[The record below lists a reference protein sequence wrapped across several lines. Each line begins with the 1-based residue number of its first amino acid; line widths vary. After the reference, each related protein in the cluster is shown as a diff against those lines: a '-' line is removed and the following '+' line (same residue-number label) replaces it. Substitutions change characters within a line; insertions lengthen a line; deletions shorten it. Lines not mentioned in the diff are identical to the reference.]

1 LSYRYQSRK
10 GLRLHDNMSLVAALE
25 SSARVYP
32 VFILDMRTGA
42 VRWRFPLQISGLD
55 TSLLQALGSRLYVL
69 QGPYQGTVMRL
80 VAQWGITQ
88 LSKDTE
94 IEPHYTQLDQQH
106 RIMAREQGLN
116 IHATV
121 AHTLYDVKSPTEG
134 KPPLTYKNT
143 CPSPVAEE
151 YSEGGYRVPSV
162 EDLGIEGQ
170 SDVLWPGGESHALMR
185 LQSTGGW
192 WHLNWGEQPRTIPNS
207 LLPSTTGLSPYLS
220 LGCLSV
226 RAFYH
231 SSLRSM
237 AKVLWREFFYTVV
250 SAMAKFTEMEG
261 NSICLQI
268 GWYDKEEELRKWR
281 TEQTGLTWIDAI
293 MTQLRQEGWIHQ
305 LARHAVA
312 CFLTRG
318 DLWISWEEGMKL
330 GREGHLLDAVP
341 VPYSLN
347 AGNWMWLSASAF
359 FHQSTRIFCPMALE
373 EVLLQACCIINNDYP
388 LLMVSHQEASQRN
401 LDLMRQ
407 ICNEQENT
415 TLLTRD
421 VADDPMEIRLKR
433 DGVVADEE
441 RGAKSFSSDTNSPVG
456 VAVCIPKPLH
466 GDSVLTITELS
477 DSPFHCQCPHTQCL

>member
-192 WHLNWGEQPRTIPNS
+192 WHLNWGEQGLVANFSKPRTIPNS

-226 RAFYH
+226 R
-231 SSLRSM
+231 
-237 AKVLWREFFYTVV
+237 
-250 SAMAKFTEMEG
+250 
-261 NSICLQI
+261 
-268 GWYDKEEELRKWR
+268 
-281 TEQTGLTWIDAI
+281 
-293 MTQLRQEGWIHQ
+293 
-305 LARHAVA
+305 
-312 CFLTRG
+312 
-318 DLWISWEEGMKL
+318 
-330 GREGHLLDAVP
+330 
-341 VPYSLN
+341 
-347 AGNWMWLSASAF
+347 
-359 FHQSTRIFCPMALE
+359 STRIFCPMALE